1 MKMPEQIMHIF
12 PHINF
17 ADLTMFQFGKHFCD
31 PFYSRGPYV
40 HNHYLFH
47 YVRSGKG
54 NLYSEN
60 TDGQIIRH
68 SVEAGQGFM
77 IWPKQVVSY
86 AADGDDPW
94 SYYWV
99 EFDGF
104 KARELVAESG
114 LSINQPI
121 FTSNDKNLEKKM
133 IAALRHLADN
143 GNASPFELIGYCYLF
158 LDAFVASSAHRKK
171 TAHSSLQN
179 FYVQEI
185 LLFIENHY
193 HEEIGVEDLAAI
205 CNLDRS
211 HVGKIFK
218 GLMGTNL
225 RDFLIRYRVR
235 KACEL
240 MKDSSKSITEIS
252 AMVGYPNLFSFSRTF
267 KSIVGQSP
275 REWRNMN
282 MLR

>member
-1 MKMPEQIMHIF
+1 MPDQIMHIF

-17 ADLTMFQFGKHFCD
+17 TDLTMFQFGKHICD

-47 YVRSGKG
+47 YVKSGKG
-54 NLYSEN
+54 HLYSEN
-60 TDGQIIRH
+60 AEGRIIRH
-68 SVEAGQGFM
+68 SAGPGQGFM

-86 AADGDDPW
+86 AADGDNPW

-104 KARELVAESG
+104 KARDLVAESG
-114 LSINQPI
+114 LTFDQPI
-121 FTSNDKNLEKKM
+121 YSSENRDIQNKM
-133 IAALRHLADN
+133 VDAMRHLADN
-143 GNASPFELIGYCYLF
+143 GEASPFELIGYCYLF
-158 LDAFVASSAHRKK
+158 LDAFVASSKYRKK
-171 TAHSSLQN
+171 TAQSSLQN

-193 HEEIGVEDLAAI
+193 HEEIGVEDIAAV

-218 GLMGTNL
+218 SLMGINL
-225 RDFLIRYRVR
+225 RDFLIRYRIR

-240 MKDSSKSITEIS
+240 MKEPSKSISEIS
-252 AMVGYPNLFSFSRTF
+252 VMVGYPNLFSFSRTF
-267 KSIVGQSP
+267 KAIVGQSP
-275 REWRNMN
+275 RQWRSENKW
-282 MLR
+282 R